1 MCLAKGRRNLDL
13 MIKSRLLEKP
23 YGDEIIEKPYGDAI
37 IELVTS
43 CSIFP
48 LGNQVVE

>member
-23 YGDEIIEKPYGDAI
+23 YGDAI

-43 CSIFP
+43 CSVFP